1 MLNIKHKIYVRRKSR
16 STGDKEATPL
26 IKRCIRMVLHN
37 EGITIPC
44 EINVYL
50 TDDAE
55 IRQLNLEHRGIDAA
69 TDVLS
74 FPMLDLE
81 PGEFS
86 YTESDLD
93 PETGRLVL
101 GDMSISVE
109 RAAQQASGNGNSE
122 LQEVAY
128 LAIHSALH
136 MLGYDHEDD
145 ADYAKMREREEAV
158 AAMMRT
164 VLD

>member
-1 MLNIKHKIYVRRKSR
+1 MVNVKHKIYVRRKSR

-55 IRQLNLEHRGIDAA
+55 IRQLNLEHRNIDAP

-74 FPMLDLE
+74 FPMLDLK
-81 PGEFS
+81 PGEFT
-86 YTESDLD
+86 YTANDTD
-93 PETGRLVL
+93 PDTGKIML
-101 GDMSISVE
+101 GDMIISVE
-109 RAAQQASGNGNSE
+109 RAAEQAAGNGNSE
-122 LQEVAY
+122 LQELAY
-128 LAIHSALH
+128 LAVHSTLH

-145 ADYAKMREREEAV
+145 GDYAKMREREEAV
-158 AAMMRT
+158 AAMMGA
-164 VLD
+164 VLN